1 MALIDVNWKPGKREL
16 RQFAAM
22 FLVFGLAAG
31 TAIHFF
37 KDWHPLVSQ
46 ILWGAALVL
55 GLAGLAVPALARPV
69 YVVMM
74 AVALPIGFVVSTIL
88 MTLIFFLVLTP
99 TGLVMRRFGYD
110 PMRRRPDPEVSSYW
124 IRRPATVDVRRYL
137 RQY

>member
-1 MALIDVNWKPGKREL
+1 MALIDVNWKPGHREL

-37 KDWHPLVSQ
+37 KDWPPIVAQ
-46 ILWGAALVL
+46 ILWGAAIVV

-88 MTLIFFLVLTP
+88 MTLIYFLVLTP
-99 TGLVMRRFGYD
+99 TGLLLRLFGYD
-110 PMRRRPDPEVSSYW
+110 PMHRRPDRAANSYW
-124 IRRPATVDVRRYL
+124 IRRPATADVRRYL